1 MTGREIVTV
10 SGRVTVRIK
19 WEKLKEKVRERGCEI
34 KFHSLPPVSLFF
46 LPIFVKEKL
55 NQFDGFREVKA

>member
-34 KFHSLPPVSLFF
+34 KFHSLPPVS
-46 LPIFVKEKL
+46 
-55 NQFDGFREVKA
+55 